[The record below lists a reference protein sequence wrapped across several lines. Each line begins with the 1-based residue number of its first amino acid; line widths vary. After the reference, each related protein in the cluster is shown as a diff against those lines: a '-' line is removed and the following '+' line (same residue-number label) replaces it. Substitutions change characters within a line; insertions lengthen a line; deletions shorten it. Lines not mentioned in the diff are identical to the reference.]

1 MFKIENF
8 SLDML
13 GTVARELLAA
23 FPNERVFAF
32 FAPMGAGKTTFIKEL
47 CKVLNV
53 EDDVVS
59 PTFAIVNEYSRGTSV
74 LNGGSVNGSN
84 EFSVFHF
91 DLYRLKNI
99 SEAFDIGFNEYV
111 TSGSYCFIE
120 WAEVIDGHIPVDY
133 VRVEI
138 SADDMSDLRSIVAQ
152 KM

>member
-1 MFKIENF
+1 MFKIDYF

-13 GTVARELLAA
+13 GTVARGLLAA
-23 FPNERVFAF
+23 FPDKRVFAF
-32 FAPMGAGKTTFIKEL
+32 YAPMGAGKTTFIKEL

-59 PTFAIVNEYSRGTSV
+59 PTFAIVNEYSSAGES
-74 LNGGSVNGSN
+74 
-84 EFSVFHF
+84 SVFHF

-99 SEAFDIGFNEYV
+99 VEVFDIGFNEYV

-120 WAEVIDGHIPVDY
+120 WAEVIDGHIPVEY

-138 SADDMSDLRSIVAQ
+138 SVDDENVLRSIVAEQ
-152 KM
+152 V

>member
-1 MFKIENF
+1 MFKIEKF
-8 SLDML
+8 SLDIL
-13 GTVARELLAA
+13 GDVASALLAA
-23 FPNERVFAF
+23 FPDERVFAF

-59 PTFAIVNEYSRGTSV
+59 PTFAIVNEYSRGVSA
-74 LNGGSVNGSN
+74 LGGDSGGR
-84 EFSVFHF
+84 VFHF

-99 SEAFDIGFNEYV
+99 QEVFDIGFNEYV

-120 WAEVIDGHIPVDY
+120 WAEVIDGHISVDY

-138 SADDMSDLRSIVAQ
+138 FADDTNDLRSIVAR
-152 KM
+152 KV